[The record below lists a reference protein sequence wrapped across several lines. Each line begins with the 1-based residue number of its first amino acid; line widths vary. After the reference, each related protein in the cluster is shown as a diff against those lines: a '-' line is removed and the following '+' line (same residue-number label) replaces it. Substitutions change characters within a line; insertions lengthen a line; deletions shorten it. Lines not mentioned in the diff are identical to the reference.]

1 MKTEPYHTLPREVQS
16 ELDHAELA
24 ETLEAWQLSEWYC
37 SQEPPLDEFRQMGA
51 GMWPVIEEATRPR
64 LTRVFIWQRVPRMT
78 VAVTWAACIAVVLA
92 VGITLTQQPVSVTA
106 PLGDQITH
114 ELPDGSSIVLN
125 SGTDIQYKR
134 NFGKTSRNI
143 ILREGEV
150 FLNVVPNST
159 PFVVESFDAHIE
171 VLGTS
176 FNVRAWPD
184 QIDAATH
191 VFVSSGQVKVTP
203 VAASELAV
211 TLAAGQS
218 AQVRHDGQ
226 APLVIE
232 SIQGPMQRAWVDG
245 GFKFSDEPLGNVV
258 EEIERRYDVEI
269 TIASPA
275 LETVSIGILK
285 ESPEG
290 PEEIIRDICALKDT
304 DCDYRA
310 VPGGFVLE
318 KP

>member
-1 MKTEPYHTLPREVQS
+1 MSTEPYHPLPREVQS
-16 ELDHAELA
+16 ELDHAEIA
-24 ETLEAWQLSEWYC
+24 ATLEAWQLSEWYC

-64 LTRVFIWQRVPRMT
+64 LTRVFIWQRAPRMT
-78 VAVTWAACIAVVLA
+78 VAIALAACIAVVLA
-92 VGITLTQQPVSVTA
+92 VGITLTQQPISVTA
-106 PLGDQITH
+106 PLGDQKTH

-125 SGTDIQYKR
+125 SGTHIQYKK
-134 NFGKTSRNI
+134 NFGETSRKLV
-143 ILREGEV
+143 LREGAI

-159 PFVVESFDAHIE
+159 PFVVESFDAHTE

-176 FNVRAWPD
+176 FNVRSWPD
-184 QIDAATH
+184 EINAATH

-203 VAASELAV
+203 VTASELAV
-211 TLAAGQS
+211 TLVAGQS

-226 APLVIE
+226 APLVME
-232 SIQGPMQRAWVDG
+232 SIQGLMPHVWVDG
-245 GFKFSDEPLGNVV
+245 GFKFSKEPLGNVV
-258 EEIERRYDVEI
+258 EEVERRYDVEI

-275 LETVSIGILK
+275 LETMSVGVLK

-290 PEEIIRDICALKDT
+290 PEEIIRDICALKDIA
-304 DCDYRA
+304 CDYRA

>member
-1 MKTEPYHTLPREVQS
+1 MNTEPYHPLPREVQS

-51 GMWPVIEEATRPR
+51 GMWPVIAEATRPR
-64 LTRVFIWQRVPRMT
+64 LTRVFVWRRVPRMT
-78 VAVTWAACIAVVLA
+78 VAVALAACIAVVLA
-92 VGITLTQQPVSVTA
+92 VGITLTQQPISVTA

-125 SGTDIQYKR
+125 SGTDIEYKR
-134 NFGKTSRNI
+134 NFGETSRNI
-143 ILREGEV
+143 MLREGEV

-176 FNVRAWPD
+176 FNVRSWPD
-184 QIDAATH
+184 QINAATH

-203 VAASELAV
+203 ITASELAV

-226 APLVIE
+226 APLVME

-245 GFKFSDEPLGNVV
+245 GFKFSEEPLGNVV
-258 EEIERRYDVEI
+258 KEIERRYDVEI

-285 ESPEG
+285 ESPDG

-304 DCDYRA
+304 DCDYRV

>member
-1 MKTEPYHTLPREVQS
+1 MNTEPYHPLPREVQS
-16 ELDHAELA
+16 QLDPAELA

-51 GMWPVIEEATRPR
+51 GMWPVIAEATRPR
-64 LTRVFIWQRVPRMT
+64 LTRVFVWRRVPRMN
-78 VAVTWAACIAVVLA
+78 VAVALAACIAVVLA
-92 VGITLTQQPVSVTA
+92 VGITLTQQPITVTA

-134 NFGKTSRNI
+134 NFGETSRDI

-150 FLNVVPNST
+150 FLNVVPNSI

-176 FNVRAWPD
+176 FNVRSWPD
-184 QIDAATH
+184 QINAATH

-203 VAASELAV
+203 ITASELAV

-226 APLVIE
+226 APLVME

-245 GFKFSDEPLGNVV
+245 SFKFSEEPLGNVV

-285 ESPEG
+285 ESPDG

>member
-1 MKTEPYHTLPREVQS
+1 MNTEPYHPLPREVQS
-16 ELDHAELA
+16 ELGHAELA

-51 GMWPVIEEATRPR
+51 GMWPVIAEATRPR
-64 LTRVFIWQRVPRMT
+64 LTRVFVWRRVPRMT
-78 VAVTWAACIAVVLA
+78 VAVALAACIAVVLA
-92 VGITLTQQPVSVTA
+92 VGITLTQQPISVTA

-125 SGTDIQYKR
+125 SGTDIEYKR
-134 NFGKTSRNI
+134 NFGETSRNI
-143 ILREGEV
+143 MLREGEV

-226 APLVIE
+226 APLVME

>member
-1 MKTEPYHTLPREVQS
+1 MNKEPYHPLPREVQS

-24 ETLEAWQLSEWYC
+24 ETLEAWQLSELYC

-51 GMWPVIEEATRPR
+51 GMWPVIAEATRPR

-78 VAVTWAACIAVVLA
+78 AAVALAACIAVVLA
-92 VGITLTQQPVSVTA
+92 VGITLTQQPVSLTA
-106 PLGDQITH
+106 PLGDQISH

-125 SGTDIQYKR
+125 SGTHIQYKR
-134 NFGKTSRNI
+134 DFGKTSRNLI
-143 ILREGEV
+143 ILEGDID
-150 FLNVVPNST
+150 LNVVPNST
-159 PFVVESFDAHIE
+159 PFVVESFDAHTE

-176 FNVRAWPD
+176 FSVRSWPD
-184 QIDAATH
+184 EINAATH
-191 VFVSSGQVKVTP
+191 VFVSSGRVKVTP
-203 VAASELAV
+203 ITASELAV

-218 AQVRHDGQ
+218 ARVRHDGQ
-226 APLVIE
+226 APLVME

-245 GFKFSDEPLGNVV
+245 GFKFSEEPLGNVV
-258 EEIERRYDVEI
+258 KEIERRYDVEI

-275 LETVSIGILK
+275 LETVSIGVLK

-304 DCDYRA
+304 GCDYRA
-310 VPGGFVLE
+310 VPGGFVLDR
-318 KP
+318 P

>member
-1 MKTEPYHTLPREVQS
+1 MNTEPYHPLPREVQS

-37 SQEPPLDEFRQMGA
+37 SQEPPLDRFRQMGA
-51 GMWPVIEEATRPR
+51 EMWPAIEETTRPR
-64 LTRVFIWQRVPRMT
+64 LTRVFIWRRVPRMT
-78 VAVTWAACIAVVLA
+78 VAVTLAACIAVVLA
-92 VGITLTQQPVSVTA
+92 VGITLTQQPTSVTA
-106 PLGDQITH
+106 PFGDQITH

-125 SGTDIQYKR
+125 SGTRVQYKD
-134 NFGKTSRNI
+134 FGKTSRKL
-143 ILREGEV
+143 ILREGEI

-159 PFVVESFDAHIE
+159 PFVVESFDAYTE

-176 FNVRAWPD
+176 FNVRSWPD
-184 QIDAATH
+184 EINAATH

-203 VAASELAV
+203 VTASELAV
-211 TLAAGQS
+211 TLAAGQF

-226 APLVIE
+226 APLVME
-232 SIQGPMQRAWVDG
+232 SIQGLMQHAWVDG
-245 GFKFSDEPLGNVV
+245 GFKFSEEPLGNVV

-275 LETVSIGILK
+275 LETVSIGVLK
-285 ESPEG
+285 EFPEG
-290 PEEIIRDICALKDT
+290 AEEIIRDICALKDT

>member
-1 MKTEPYHTLPREVQS
+1 MNTEPYHPLPREVQS
-16 ELDHAELA
+16 ELDHAEIA

-51 GMWPVIEEATRPR
+51 GMWPAIAEATRPR
-64 LTRVFIWQRVPRMT
+64 LTRVFVWQRVPRMT
-78 VAVTWAACIAVVLA
+78 VAVALAACIAVVLA
-92 VGITLTQQPVSVTA
+92 VGITLTQQPISVTA
-106 PLGDQITH
+106 PLADQITH
-114 ELPDGSSIVLN
+114 ELPDGSSVVLN
-125 SGTDIQYKR
+125 SGTHIQYNR
-134 NFGKTSRNI
+134 NFGKASRNLI
-143 ILREGEV
+143 IREGDID
-150 FLNVVPNST
+150 LNVVPNST
-159 PFVVESFDAHIE
+159 PFVVESFDAHTE

-176 FNVRAWPD
+176 FSVRSWPD
-184 QIDAATH
+184 EINAATH

-203 VAASELAV
+203 ITASELAV

-218 AQVRHDGQ
+218 AKVRHDGQ
-226 APLVIE
+226 APLVME

-245 GFKFSDEPLGNVV
+245 GFKFSDEPLRNVV
-258 EEIERRYDVEI
+258 NEIERRYDVEI

>member
-1 MKTEPYHTLPREVQS
+1 MNTEPYHPLPREVQS

-24 ETLEAWQLSEWYC
+24 ETLEAWQLSELYC
-37 SQEPPLDEFRQMGA
+37 SQEPPIDEFRQMGL

-64 LTRVFIWQRVPRMT
+64 LTRVFVWQRVPRMT
-78 VAVTWAACIAVVLA
+78 VAVALAACIAVVLA
-92 VGITLTQQPVSVTA
+92 VGITLTQQPISVTA
-106 PLGDQITH
+106 PLGDQISH

-125 SGTDIQYKR
+125 SGTDIQYNR
-134 NFGKTSRNI
+134 NFGKTSRNLI
-143 ILREGEV
+143 IREGDID
-150 FLNVVPNST
+150 LNVVPNST
-159 PFVVESFDAHIE
+159 PFVVESFDAHTE

-176 FNVRAWPD
+176 FSVRSWPD
-184 QIDAATH
+184 EINAATH

-203 VAASELAV
+203 VSASELAV
-211 TLAAGQS
+211 TLTAGQS
-218 AQVRHDGQ
+218 AKVRHDGQ
-226 APLVIE
+226 APLVME

-245 GFKFSDEPLGNVV
+245 GFKFSEEPFGNVV
-258 EEIERRYDVEI
+258 KEIERRYGVEI

-275 LETVSIGILK
+275 LETVSIGVLK

-304 DCDYRA
+304 GCDYRA

>member
-1 MKTEPYHTLPREVQS
+1 MNTEPYHPLPREVQS

-37 SQEPPLDEFRQMGA
+37 SQEPPLNEFRQMGA
-51 GMWPVIEEATRPR
+51 GMWPAIEEATRPR
-64 LTRVFIWQRVPRMT
+64 LTRVFIWRRAPRMT
-78 VAVTWAACIAVVLA
+78 VSFALAACIAVVLA
-92 VGITLTQQPVSVTA
+92 VGITLTQQPTSVTA
-106 PLGDQITH
+106 PFGEQLTH

-125 SGTDIQYKR
+125 SGTDIQYEK
-134 NFGKTSRNI
+134 NFGESSRKL
-143 ILREGEV
+143 ILREGEI

-159 PFVVESFDAHIE
+159 PFVVESFDAYTE

-176 FNVRAWPD
+176 FNVRSWPD
-184 QIDAATH
+184 EINAATH
-191 VFVSSGQVKVTP
+191 VFVSTGQVKVTP
-203 VAASELAV
+203 VTASELAV

-226 APLVIE
+226 APLVME
-232 SIQGPMQRAWVDG
+232 SIQGPIQRAWVDG
-245 GFKFSDEPLGNVV
+245 GFKFSGKPLGNVV
-258 EEIERRYDVEI
+258 KEIERRYDVEI

-275 LETVSIGILK
+275 LETMSIGVLK

-290 PEEIIRDICALKDT
+290 PEEIIQDICALKIT
-304 DCDYRA
+304 ACDYRA
-310 VPGGFVLE
+310 VPGGFVLD

>member
-1 MKTEPYHTLPREVQS
+1 MNTEPYHPLPREVQS

-24 ETLEAWQLSEWYC
+24 ETLEAWQLSELYC

-51 GMWPVIEEATRPR
+51 GMWPVIAEATRPR

-78 VAVTWAACIAVVLA
+78 AAVALAACIAVVLA
-92 VGITLTQQPVSVTA
+92 VGITLTQQPVSLTA
-106 PLGDQITH
+106 PLGDQISH

-125 SGTDIQYKR
+125 SGTHIQYKR
-134 NFGKTSRNI
+134 NFGKTSRNLV
-143 ILREGEV
+143 ILEGDID
-150 FLNVVPNST
+150 LNVVPNST
-159 PFVVESFDAHIE
+159 PFVVESFDAHTE

-176 FNVRAWPD
+176 FSVRSWPD
-184 QIDAATH
+184 EIDAATH
-191 VFVSSGQVKVTP
+191 VFVSSGRVKVTP
-203 VAASELAV
+203 ITASELAV

-218 AQVRHDGQ
+218 ARVRHDGQ
-226 APLVIE
+226 APLVME

-245 GFKFSDEPLGNVV
+245 GFKFSEEPLGNVV
-258 EEIERRYDVEI
+258 KEIERRYDVEI

-275 LETVSIGILK
+275 LETVSIGVLK

-304 DCDYRA
+304 GCDYRA
-310 VPGGFVLE
+310 VPGGFVLDR
-318 KP
+318 P

>member
-1 MKTEPYHTLPREVQS
+1 MNKEPYHPLPREVQS

-24 ETLEAWQLSEWYC
+24 ETLEAWQLAEWHC
-37 SQEPPLDEFRQMGA
+37 SQEPRLDDFRQMGA
-51 GMWPVIEEATRPR
+51 GMWPMIEEATRPR
-64 LTRVFIWQRVPRMT
+64 LTRVFIWRRVPRTT
-78 VAVTWAACIAVVLA
+78 VAVALAACIAVVLA
-92 VGITLTQQPVSVTA
+92 VGITLTQQPTSVTA
-106 PLGDQITH
+106 PFGEQLTH

-125 SGTDIQYKR
+125 SGTHIQYK
-134 NFGKTSRNI
+134 NSFGETSRKL
-143 ILREGEV
+143 ILREGEI

-159 PFVVESFDAHIE
+159 PFVVESFDAHTE

-176 FNVRAWPD
+176 FNVRSWPD
-184 QIDAATH
+184 EINAATR
-191 VFVSSGQVKVTP
+191 VFVSSGQVRVTP
-203 VAASELAV
+203 VTASELAV

-226 APLVIE
+226 APLVME
-232 SIQGPMQRAWVDG
+232 SVQGPIQRAWVDG

-258 EEIERRYDVEI
+258 EEIERRYGIEI

-275 LETVSIGILK
+275 LETMSIGVLK

-290 PEEIIRDICALKDT
+290 PEEIIRDICELKDT
-304 DCDYRA
+304 ACDYRA

>member
-1 MKTEPYHTLPREVQS
+1 
-16 ELDHAELA
+16 
-24 ETLEAWQLSEWYC
+24 
-37 SQEPPLDEFRQMGA
+37 
-51 GMWPVIEEATRPR
+51 
-64 LTRVFIWQRVPRMT
+64 MT
-78 VAVTWAACIAVVLA
+78 VAVAWAACIAVVLA

-184 QIDAATH
+184 QINAATH

-211 TLAAGQS
+211 TLATGQS

-226 APLVIE
+226 APLVME

-269 TIASPA
+269 TIVSPA